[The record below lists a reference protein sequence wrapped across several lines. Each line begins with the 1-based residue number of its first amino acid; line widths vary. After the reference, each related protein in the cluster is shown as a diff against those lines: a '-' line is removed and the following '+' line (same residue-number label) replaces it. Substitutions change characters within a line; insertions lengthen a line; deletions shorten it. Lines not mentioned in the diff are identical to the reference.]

1 MKCTVDHQRMNRNYC
16 TQCGTPAGSPNNTN
30 VYNEALV
37 PNPVNSYGPKP
48 TNGLAIAGFVLSML
62 GCGFPVGLILSAV
75 ALGQFNKNPN
85 QNGKGL
91 AIAGLIVSI
100 ASVFFFILYFAVIAA
115 STGY

>member
-1 MKCTVDHQRMNRNYC
+1 MRCTVDHQRMNRNYC
-16 TQCGTPAGSPNNTN
+16 TQCGAPAGSPTPEIYGGADN
-30 VYNEALV
+30 L
-37 PNPVNSYGPKP
+37 PNYGSKP
-48 TNGLAIAGFVLSML
+48 TNGLAIAGFILSML

-91 AIAGLIVSI
+91 AIAGLAVSI
-100 ASVFFFILYFAVIAA
+100 ASIFFFILYFAVIAA